1 MAIEWKVLGRPG
13 RDNALHLVV
22 DSGQSR
28 ESLLFDCG
36 EGIPEGLRSAEVQ
49 SVAHLA
55 FSHFHMDHVAG
66 FDGFF
71 RQNYNRPD
79 VPVQVWGP
87 AGTIGIL
94 EHRLRGF
101 VWNLHADQPGEWIVR
116 EIGREQIGMARFFTR
131 EAYAATHRGP
141 DRPNVDPVFRSESWT
156 LEARL
161 LPHGTIDSVGYRVVE
176 APRRNIDVAALKE
189 AGYEPGPWLR
199 SVVNESSPEA
209 GLPILRVAGQ
219 LIPAEELRE
228 RLLVSTP
235 GDSIAWLTDF
245 RVEPGTAEWD
255 GLAAWLAGT
264 GVLVCECQY
273 RDADTALAVK
283 NAHMTAGLVGRLAR
297 EAGVKR
303 LVLQHLSRRYTRVEW
318 SELLAEVRQSFPAA
332 EVPGEWG
339 L

>member
-13 RDNALHLVV
+13 RDNALHVIV
-22 DSGQSR
+22 DSGQTRDSM
-28 ESLLFDCG
+28 LFDCG
-36 EGIPEGLRSAEVQ
+36 EGVLDDLRSAEVQ
-49 SVAHLA
+49 AIAHLG

-87 AGTIGIL
+87 PDTIGIL

-116 EIGREQIGMARFFTR
+116 EIGHERIGTARFFTR
-131 EAYAATHRGP
+131 EAYETTHRGP
-141 DRPNVDPVFRSESWT
+141 DRPAGGEAVFQSPHWT
-156 LEARL
+156 LECRL

-176 APRRNIDVAALKE
+176 SPRRNIDVAALKE
-189 AGYEPGPWLR
+189 AGYVPGPWLKT
-199 SVVNESSPEA
+199 VVNESSPVTEIVRIE
-209 GLPILRVAGQ
+209 GN
-219 LIPAEELRE
+219 LIPAEELRQ

-235 GDSIAWLTDF
+235 GESIAWLTDF
-245 RVEPGTAEWD
+245 RVEPGSAGWD
-255 GLAAWLAGT
+255 GLVTWLSGT

-273 RDADTALAVK
+273 RDADSALAEK
-283 NAHMTAGLVGRLAR
+283 NAHMSASLVGRLAR

-303 LVLQHLSRRYTRVEW
+303 LVLQHLSRRYSRAEW
-318 SELLAEVRQSFPAA
+318 SDLLAEVRREFPTA
-332 EVPGEWG
+332 EVPGDWG
-339 L
+339 W